1 MADGMVVL
9 ELALSDD
16 DVGTEAE
23 RTVLL
28 AIEADLVDVVEGD
41 ETAAWL
47 GHEWGGGAFVVS
59 FEADDP
65 KALLARLDAAV
76 GDGVPAGSTAT
87 VYADDDDEE
96 GVTTP
101 FPAPRAHAR
110 PKKPIR
116 SPAALVAEL
125 VEVPEAALRGHTPG
139 AIWAKLLA
147 VGGGSGSRAE
157 RVVGTIARLVGAERG
172 EAVFFVG
179 AASAAPVPAQVAA
192 VDARDASALAAALD
206 QGAFPVH
213 RGLDEDWP
221 ERVIAALHGLVAE
234 A

>member
-1 MADGMVVL
+1 MADGVVVL
-9 ELALSDD
+9 ELPLSDD
-16 DVGTEAE
+16 EVGTQAE
-23 RTVLL
+23 RTALL

-47 GHEWGGGAFVVS
+47 GHEWGGGAFVVR

-65 KALLARLDAAV
+65 QALLARLDAAV
-76 GDGVPAGSTAT
+76 GDGAPLGGTAT
-87 VYADDDDEE
+87 VYADADDEA

-101 FPAPRAHAR
+101 FPSPRAKPR
-110 PKKPIR
+110 PKKPVR
-116 SPAALVAEL
+116 SPVALVAEL
-125 VEVPEAALRGHTPG
+125 VELPEVALRGHTPG
-139 AIWAKLLA
+139 AIWGKLLA
-147 VGGGSGSRAE
+147 VGGGNGSRAE

-172 EAVFFVG
+172 EAVFFLG
-179 AASAAPVPAQVAA
+179 AASAAPVAPQAAA
-192 VDARDASALAAALD
+192 VDARDAVALAAALD
-206 QGAFPVH
+206 EGSFPVH